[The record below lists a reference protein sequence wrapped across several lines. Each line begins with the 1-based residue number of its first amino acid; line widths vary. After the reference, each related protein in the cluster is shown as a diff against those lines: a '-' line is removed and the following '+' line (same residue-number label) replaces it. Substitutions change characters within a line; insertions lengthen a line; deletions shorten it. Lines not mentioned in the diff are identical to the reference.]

1 MKKMIAIAAVALV
14 GAAFAD
20 CGTCNT
26 CGDPCGFGYKLKVL
40 LKTTASKSDTV
51 KKVNTC
57 STCNTGCT
65 TCLKDCY
72 RKPVTKKLLGYVFGK
87 TTGTQCGGC
96 DCNDWDTFNFVL
108 WNYVTKAPILIEE
121 IDVQQF
127 NRFGE
132 SKGSMAE
139 MAFTLKGET
148 YAQVQ
153 PVAFPFMLQFA
164 GFGNMGTR
172 TNGKPAIKSVSGFC
186 AGTIPCFCYD
196 YYEDQCG
203 TKHNETNRLSGVWT
217 ICGANRWSAQ
227 TAAYGKWVLAW
238 DSPIVNRITAGKI
251 TFGPVPT
258 AGEGDEEEFYTYAT
272 GGYIPTGFKSAN
284 LFYASKVSAT
294 NEGGEEEAPAA
305 AEDDGYVLGT
315 AVSLHAVDQDKV
327 AFKYIPLSGSG
338 DIELD

>member
-1 MKKMIAIAAVALV
+1 MKKLIAIAAVALV

-20 CGTCNT
+20 CDTCNT

-57 STCNTGCT
+57 NTCNTGCT

-87 TTGTQCGGC
+87 TGGTQCGGC

-108 WNYVTKAPILIEE
+108 WNYVTKDPILVEK

-132 SKGSMAE
+132 SKGTMAE
-139 MAFTLKGET
+139 MAFRLRGET
-148 YAQVQ
+148 YTE
-153 PVAFPFMLQFA
+153 VANVPFPFDLQFA

-203 TKHNETNRLSGVWT
+203 TKHNETNRLSHVWT
-217 ICGANRWSAQ
+217 ICGVDNRWSAH

-251 TFGPVPT
+251 AFDVLEI
-258 AGEGDEEEFYTYAT
+258 AGEEEGLATLATSGYT
-272 GGYIPTGFKSAN
+272 PTGFKAPY
-284 LFYASKVSAT
+284 LFYAAKVPA
-294 NEGGEEEAPAA
+294 NEEAEE
-305 AEDDGYVLGT
+305 AEEADEDGYVTGVAYCLYAGT
-315 AVSLHAVDQDKV
+315 EAT
-327 AFKYIPLSGSG
+327 FRYIPLSLT
-338 DIELD
+338 DVIEGGEDD

>member
-1 MKKMIAIAAVALV
+1 MKKLIAIAAVALV

-87 TTGTQCGGC
+87 TGGTQCGGC

-108 WNYVTKAPILIEE
+108 WNYVTKAPVLVEE

-132 SKGSMAE
+132 SKGTMAE

-148 YAQVQ
+148 YTE
-153 PVAFPFMLQFA
+153 VASVPFPFMLQFA

-172 TNGKPAIKSVSGFC
+172 TNGKDAIKSVSGFC
-186 AGTIPCFCYD
+186 AGVIPCFCYD
-196 YYEDQCG
+196 YTKDQCG
-203 TKHNETNRLSGVWT
+203 TTTFETNRLSSVWT
-217 ICGANRWSAQ
+217 ICGSTRWSAH

-251 TFGPVPT
+251 TFGSIPT
-258 AGEGDEEEFYTYAT
+258 AGEEEEELQTLAIDGYT
-272 GGYIPTGFKSAN
+272 PTGFKSGR
-284 LFYASKVSAT
+284 LFYASKVPA
-294 NEGGEEEAPAA
+294 NEEAAPAE
-305 AEDDGYVLGT
+305 AEDDGYVTGT
-315 AVSLHAVDQDKV
+315 AYCPWAGEKA
-327 AFKYIPLSGSG
+327 AFKYIQLSRTNV
-338 DIELD
+338 IEVED